1 MPTLH
6 GNAGSACTNKV
17 LIAARYA
24 NVEIELNSDGEGCKQ
39 NFHTLDTEEG
49 SIFGGNAIARYV
61 ARVGDGNLYGSS
73 AFESALVDQW
83 IDYSVGEIDLPGAAW
98 LYPIKGLIP
107 NHATATSKAKA
118 DIRAVLK
125 FLDDHLLTRTF
136 LVGERVSLADIVVGV
151 SLLDLYRLVL
161 DPGFSK
167 QFNNT
172 NRWFKTLIHQENFSA
187 VLGEVEL
194 AKKMAVAPAAPDVPE
209 EKVVAEKPKKEKQ
222 EPQPK
227 KEKPKKVEKPAEE
240 ADEEP
245 EESFEDERPKTK
257 NPLDLLPPSKLVF
270 DEWKRV
276 YSNEET
282 RGVAIPWF
290 WEHFDTEGYCIWFCD
305 FLHNS
310 ECQKTFMTC
319 NKVGGLFQR
328 LENMHKHAFGSMLIF
343 GEEPSLEVAGVWVF
357 RGKQIPEEVLTC
369 EDYPLYH
376 WRQADISDPAQRSL
390 IEDYFA
396 WDGNLGGKHFNTG
409 KVFK

>member
-1 MPTLH
+1 MPTLY
-6 GNAGSACTNKV
+6 GNADDACIQKV

-24 NVEIELNSDGEGCKQ
+24 NVEIELNSEGEGNKH
-39 NFHTLDTEEG
+39 FHTLETEEG

-61 ARVGDGNLYGSS
+61 ARLGGEGNLYGSS
-73 AFESALVDQW
+73 SFESALVDQW
-83 IDYSVGEIDLPGAAW
+83 IDYSVGEIELPASAW
-98 LYPIKGLIP
+98 LFPIKGLIP
-107 NHATATSKAKA
+107 NHATATSKAKG
-118 DIRAVLK
+118 DIRTSLK
-125 FLDDHLLTRTF
+125 FLDEHLLTRTF
-136 LVGERVSLADIVVGV
+136 LVGERISLADIVVGL

-161 DPGFSK
+161 DSGFCK

-187 VLGEVEL
+187 VLGEVDFC
-194 AKKMAVAPAAPDVPE
+194 KKMAVAPAAPDVVE
-209 EKVVAEKPKKEKQ
+209 EKVAEKPKKEKQ

-227 KEKPKKVEKPAEE
+227 KEKPKKVEE
-240 ADEEP
+240 ADDEP
-245 EESFEDERPKTK
+245 AEESFEDDKPRTK
-257 NPLDLLPPSKLVF
+257 NPLDLLPPSKLVL

-290 WEHFDTEGYCIWFCD
+290 WEHFDAAGYSIWFCD
-305 FLHNS
+305 YKFNN

-319 NKVGGLFQR
+319 NLVGGFFQR
-328 LENMHKHAFGSMLIF
+328 LETLHKYAFGSMLIF
-343 GEEPSLEVAGVWVF
+343 GEEPSLEVSGVWVY
-357 RGKQIPEEVLTC
+357 RGTGTPADMESC
-369 EDYPLYH
+369 DDYPHYN
-376 WRQADISDPAQRSL
+376 WRQADISDPAQRTL